1 MADLSNIKARPTEQD
16 RITERRDAMFSRRN
30 TEAPA
35 VRSYQNMRNATRGDG
50 GAAELL
56 NALGMAKNAASDF
69 QSYQDNKA
77 AKTRETDQA
86 DAFIDEATGM
96 VDEARM
102 QKSKAYREGALMSR
116 TQAEWATKLPDLESG
131 LQELLQ
137 NQTDPDPAKREAEVA
152 HYLETFNR
160 TFAVGEDGELRDFG
174 SPGANRWL
182 AEQMAGLRGNAMS
195 RASQLIDKRMGEES
209 MSNMSA
215 AVRGQIVAGQ
225 DVNWDQALG
234 MLLPSVDRKAGV
246 VELISS
252 VKGAVGQLEET
263 DPVRGR
269 RILDGL
275 LGWAKQP
282 AAGAPEAPKP
292 FIAGNLAEDIR
303 YRVKNDDGS
312 VSTVRTMS
320 IGTDQGEVLIPTV
333 VGGKVVSDEAAIAHY
348 RKTGENFGTFKT
360 PEEATAYAEALHQRH
375 AAQLQAEAS
384 KVPSGLMEPFAGFT
398 TVKRTGKM
406 GDARTGGSSHNGE
419 DFPVP
424 VGTAIVAPTGGEV
437 ISSMRNARGG
447 NQVRVKL
454 DNGDIVGFAHLSS
467 REVQVGQRVE
477 AGAQLGLS
485 GNTGKSTGPHVHM
498 TVEVG
503 GKKVSP
509 SGYFSEQ
516 PKGSTGFA
524 EAFAPTSPPSPPLPS
539 EEANEAGGVQ
549 LTPPTG
555 NLTLSADQV
564 LDLQEYRRTYNNRI
578 DARVDRQRTETQSK
592 TSAEYLSRLAGIGAY
607 PTVTEVRDAI
617 RGGAINPQQG
627 TQLLNIIDSDRRQKI
642 SDARQAASWAREDER
657 VGKEDR
663 LQGKLGSILGP
674 IYAGRS
680 TVMDGTSRLLALA
693 SAETDPEVRQALLR
707 EGSSELGTIQSLRLK
722 GPEYQSADTDLN
734 SWESTYT
741 SQLGKVRLPRGM
753 DTQSAKA
760 LIRQKMDTFRTELG
774 RGNWSPD
781 RVPTFMNS
789 AERRLDAWFQETFP
803 PRPKPA
809 SK

>member
-69 QSYQDNKA
+69 QSYQENKA
-77 AKTRETDQA
+77 AKARETDQA

-116 TQAEWATKLPDLESG
+116 TQADWATKLPDLESG

-275 LGWAKQP
+275 LGWAKQSAP
-282 AAGAPEAPKP
+282 AEQPKQP
-292 FIAGNLAEDIR
+292 
-303 YRVKNDDGS
+303 DG
-312 VSTVRTMS
+312 
-320 IGTDQGEVLIPTV
+320 IP
-333 VGGKVVSDEAAIAHY
+333 KA
-348 RKTGENFGTFKT
+348 
-360 PEEATAYAEALHQRH
+360 
-375 AAQLQAEAS
+375 
-384 KVPSGLMEPFAGFT
+384 PSGLMQPFAGFT

-509 SGYFSEQ
+509 SGYFAEQ

-524 EAFAPTSPPSPPLPS
+524 EAFAPTASPSAPLPS
-539 EEANEAGGVQ
+539 EEANVAGGVQ

-555 NLTLSADQV
+555 YLTLSADQV

-578 DARVDRQRTETQSK
+578 DTRVDRQRTETQSK

-617 RGGAINPQQG
+617 RGGSINPQQG
-627 TQLLNIIDSDRRQKI
+627 TQLLNIIDSDRRQRI